1 MFALDNNCKVS
12 PSLELAPGDGVLVP
26 VRRDAKASADGS
38 LSEVV
43 LPVECSVEA
52 IPGLWQT
59 GAEGFVL
66 LTATE
71 EDASLHPRDVVA
83 EVRAGL
89 VETAAC
95 ECGAVETVFR
105 IEPQADSCE
114 SCGISKLSM
123 RSPASPA
130 RVL

>member
-1 MFALDNNCKVS
+1 MASLF
-12 PSLELAPGDGVLVP
+12 PSE
-26 VRRDAKASADGS
+26 RDAKVSADGS

-43 LPVECSVEA
+43 CSVEA

-59 GAEGFVL
+59 GAQEGFVL
-66 LTATE
+66 LAATE

-95 ECGAVETVFR
+95 EWTVFR
-105 IEPQADSCE
+105 TEPQADLRE
-114 SCGISKLSM
+114 SRGVSKLAKHEVTKQRSALPKGCLLEGPSGHLPP
-123 RSPASPA
+123 RSPGHRP
-130 RVL
+130 